1 MSNPTPYT
9 LHDLRALLADVPP
22 DSILSRTFYE
32 DNQLRM
38 VLFGFA
44 AGQELS
50 EHTAAMPVVIQILA
64 GEGQL
69 TLAGDVHEAGP
80 GTWAHLPAR
89 LPHSVRARTP
99 LTLLLWMFKL
109 RSE

>member
-1 MSNPTPYT
+1 MSNPTPYV
-9 LHDLRALLADVPP
+9 LHDLRTLLAEIPP

-32 DNQLRM
+32 DDQVRM

-69 TLAGDVHEAGP
+69 TLAGDTHTAGP

-89 LPHSVRARTP
+89 LPHSVHARTP
-99 LTLLLWMFKL
+99 LTLLLWMFKPK
-109 RSE
+109 SA

>member
-1 MSNPTPYT
+1 MNTPAPYV
-9 LHDLRALLADVPP
+9 LHDLKALLAEIPP

-32 DNQLRM
+32 DDQLRL

-50 EHTAAMPVVIQILA
+50 EHTAAMPVVIQILD

-69 TLAGDVHEAGP
+69 TLAGDTHAAKP
-80 GTWAHLPAR
+80 GTWVHLPAL
-89 LPHSVRARTP
+89 LPHSVQARTP
-99 LTLLLWMFKL
+99 LTLLLWMLKP
-109 RSE
+109 RNA

>member
-32 DNQLRM
+32 DDRLRM

-69 TLAGDVHEAGP
+69 TLAGDAHEAGS
-80 GTWAHLPAR
+80 GTWVHLPAR

-99 LTLLLWMFKL
+99 LTLLLWMFKPQ
-109 RSE
+109 R